1 MMAAAETAHAPSGN
15 RVRSTSGALTTN
27 ATRTSRPVEGGPWC
41 PAFALVSVELVAAK
55 QISAMITS
63 ATSTR
68 SYRPRR
74 SQLGRGVAGIV
85 VSVTNV
91 AANLRTAFCS
101 MFISVGAL
109 TPEPRPPRGVSA
121 TPYPSRGGPAR
132 WRPAAPRGAGPR
144 HRPHTH
150 GAGPQWARLAD
161 AGYASASV

>member
-1 MMAAAETAHAPSGN
+1 MMAAAEAAHAVSGN

-27 ATRTSRPVEGGPWC
+27 ATRTSKPVEWWPWG

-55 QISAMITS
+55 QISAMITW

-68 SYRPRR
+68 SCRPRR

-109 TPEPRPPRGVSA
+109 TPEPRPPPGVSA
-121 TPYPSRGGPAR
+121 TPYPSRGGPAGGGR
-132 WRPAAPRGAGPR
+132 R
-144 HRPHTH
+144 HREGRARATGLIPAGQAGNGLAWPTPATH
-150 GAGPQWARLAD
+150 
-161 AGYASASV
+161 